1 MLSTA
6 SSFCFGQFVF
16 KVIFSFTVS
25 VFFILLQSY
34 LSNGNK
40 KAPAYHVFLAC
51 KFFMGMGF
59 LVYVQLT

>member
-1 MLSTA
+1 
-6 SSFCFGQFVF
+6 
-16 KVIFSFTVS
+16 VS